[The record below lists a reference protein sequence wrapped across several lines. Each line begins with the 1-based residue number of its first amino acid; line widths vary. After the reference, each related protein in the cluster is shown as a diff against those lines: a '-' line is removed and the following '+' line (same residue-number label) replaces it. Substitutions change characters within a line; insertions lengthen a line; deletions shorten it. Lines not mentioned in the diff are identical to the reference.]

1 MNIGVLYLNSMD
13 GRKNNSKL
21 SMTRELKKLGVKV
34 IGAREYEIPYLKE
47 GESDN
52 ISFSDVNSFK
62 GLEKEAVILCN
73 FKEINES
80 TVKEIYTGLSR
91 ATGDLTVITYKEA
104 INQIRKLNMKL
115 IYYLSKIDINS
126 LLKFLNKRTV
136 EILKHFGYLEK
147 ITSPKISK
155 IIVKSYSEQKILSTK
170 KIRNCLFDTFTKN
183 EIESL
188 SKIISRSEKKNYYT
202 FLKFNI

>member
-1 MNIGVLYLNSMD
+1 MIEANSFDEIIKQTIIRVEALIKKDGFKPMNIGVLYLNSMD

-47 GESDN
+47 GESDS

-104 INQIRKLNMKL
+104 INQIKH
-115 IYYLSKIDINS
+115 INE
-126 LLKFLNKRTV
+126 N
-136 EILKHFGYLEK
+136 
-147 ITSPKISK
+147 
-155 IIVKSYSEQKILSTK
+155 
-170 KIRNCLFDTFTKN
+170 
-183 EIESL
+183 
-188 SKIISRSEKKNYYT
+188 
-202 FLKFNI
+202 